1 MFPGFNFDT
10 TPAAAFGNENALF
23 DPLLNRV
30 LGVTQL
36 GHQPDKTASRTEL
49 SRMVNGYPDDP
60 TLSGIV
66 RTGLLNNLPAGQSN
80 DAQRTRAIAKA
91 VCASVVGN
99 AAMLVQ

>member
-1 MFPGFNFDT
+1 
-10 TPAAAFGNENALF
+10 
-23 DPLLNRV
+23 
-30 LGVTQL
+30 
-36 GHQPDKTASRTEL
+36 
-49 SRMVNGYPDDP
+49 MVNGYPDDLG
-60 TLSGIV
+60 LSGVV